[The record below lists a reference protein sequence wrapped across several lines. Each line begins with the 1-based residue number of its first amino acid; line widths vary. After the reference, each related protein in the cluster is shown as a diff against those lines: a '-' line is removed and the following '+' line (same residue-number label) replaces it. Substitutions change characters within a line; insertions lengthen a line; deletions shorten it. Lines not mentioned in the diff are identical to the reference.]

1 MPSFTLETEYSKS
14 NRAACKHCK
23 AKIDKGVVRIG
34 LKIAAPEQTG
44 DDAPSTNHML
54 EAVKWHHFA
63 CMPRAKGPAWFKK
76 HFPGDAA
83 GTFVGFEALKPGDQ
97 EAVEELLSACR
108 GECPV
113 PSLPEAAPG
122 STAVEA
128 VPTPVK
134 GARVKRKSTDAVSEE
149 PTAKAAKATGPTREQ
164 AEAIESAKSA
174 LASKSIA
181 MLATMLAKNGM
192 PKTGRKEELTERAAE
207 CKVLGVPPTCP
218 LCEKVRLKFSYGTG
232 KFSCAGYFD
241 ADEKMFKRCKG
252 PGEDA
257 AGLERVPWQELM

>member
-1 MPSFTLETEYSKS
+1 MPSFTLEAEYSKS

-23 AKIDKGVVRIG
+23 AKIDKDVVRIG
-34 LKIAAPEQTG
+34 MKMAAPEQTG

-54 EAVKWHHFA
+54 EAVKWHHFE
-63 CMPRAKGPAWFKK
+63 CLPRAKGPAWFKK

-83 GTFVGFEALKPGDQ
+83 GTFAGFEALKPEDQ
-97 EAVEELLSACR
+97 KAAEELLRACR

-113 PSLPEAAPG
+113 PSLPESA
-122 STAVEA
+122 TVNA

-134 GARVKRKSTDAVSEE
+134 GPRGKRKSADAVPEE
-149 PTAKAAKATGPTREQ
+149 PAAKAAKVTGPSKEQ
-164 AEAIESAKSA
+164 AEAIEAAKSA

-181 MLATMLAKNGM
+181 MLAALLAKNGM
-192 PKTGRKEELTERAAE
+192 PKTGRKDELTDRAAE
-207 CKVLGVPPTCP
+207 CKVLGVPPTCT
-218 LCEKVRLKFSYGTG
+218 LCEKVKLKFSYATG

-241 ADEKMFKRCKG
+241 SDEKVFKRCKG

-257 AGLERVPWQELM
+257 AALERVPWQELI